1 MEKIQMTE
9 REKEIV
15 TELNHELYT
24 AEYLEHW
31 INRNDSVALNA
42 SAALQAMGAHGF
54 YEAVKLMAAGSSKE
68 PVKMVEYLGDM
79 VPEKLCTVD
88 RFGDA
93 DDFVGCMYCFDG
105 AEAVECEPICETCV
119 VNRIFQEY
127 ADLTGQRKT
136 VLAEGNKQ
144 GSSHGFGK
152 WIPCSERLP
161 ENNNS
166 VLVWLES
173 RTIRGSHIHSIGG
186 YQNNAWFIRSGVE
199 TESYPNLEWNVIAW
213 MPLPDQ
219 YK

>member
-24 AEYLEHW
+24 VEYLEHW
-31 INRNDSVALNA
+31 LNRNDSVVLNA

-54 YEAVKLMAAGSSKE
+54 YEAVKRMATGSKE

-79 VPEKLCTVD
+79 VPEELCTVD

-93 DDFVGCMYCFDG
+93 DDFVGCRYCFDG

-127 ADLTGQRKT
+127 ASITGQK
-136 VLAEGNKQ
+136 
-144 GSSHGFGK
+144 
-152 WIPCSERLP
+152 
-161 ENNNS
+161 
-166 VLVWLES
+166 
-173 RTIRGSHIHSIGG
+173 
-186 YQNNAWFIRSGVE
+186 
-199 TESYPNLEWNVIAW
+199 
-213 MPLPDQ
+213 PLP
-219 YK
+219 